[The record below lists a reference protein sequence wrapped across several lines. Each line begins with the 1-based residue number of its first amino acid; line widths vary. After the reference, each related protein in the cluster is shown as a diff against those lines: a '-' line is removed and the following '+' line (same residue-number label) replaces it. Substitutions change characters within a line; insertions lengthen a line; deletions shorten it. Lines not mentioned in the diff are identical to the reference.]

1 MKKRRPRLLGLL
13 ALPVVLTLP
22 TLGAPASAAAPGRQA
37 PPVRQAAAPA
47 PNIVYVLADDFGWT
61 DVSTGRTNA
70 GNPSDYYETPALEE
84 IAREGVAFDNGYT
97 SVNCTPTR
105 AALLTGLYA
114 PRPQNNIYLVGDL
127 NRGGDGTL
135 LKGPAQGRADG
146 ATVLPDEAV
155 TIGERL
161 QGAGYATGYA
171 GKFHVS
177 RSGADIV
184 AQHGFD
190 ENFGGTNAGDP
201 GAYHAVDGHFH
212 NKIGPELDAYAGDYS
227 QAYVDRNIKPYSK
240 GVSPAALDALV
251 GTDKHVTDAL
261 ADATLGFV
269 DRHKNEPFF
278 AFVGSYAVH
287 TPVGEK
293 QARQDLLGKYRAKAP
308 GTGTSNPSYGA
319 LIEGLDQNV
328 ARLVN
333 HLRTTAD
340 PRNPGHPLADN
351 TVLLFSGDN
360 GGVGQFTDNGPLR
373 GQKGELRE
381 GGIRVPQI
389 AWSTNPRLV
398 RGNRVDHTPVYVAD
412 HTATIAALAGVAPSA
427 GELDGTDLSG
437 RLAGS
442 TAPRGDALYWHLPGY
457 LIEGGRDQRPQ
468 SVIRSGQWKLVH
480 SYEDHSWEL
489 YDLAEDIGEAHNLAA
504 ARPEV
509 VQELGGKLIQW
520 LDETDARLA
529 TLRDGKAP
537 LSLTVTGST
546 YADGRIVRRENATV
560 TVRPGDEVPL
570 VLQTPRTSRRG

>member
-1 MKKRRPRLLGLL
+1 MPSRHARLIGLL
-13 ALPVVLTLP
+13 SLPVILTLP
-22 TLGAPASAAAPGRQA
+22 TLGAPASATPARPLPTAGQ
-37 PPVRQAAAPA
+37 QAAPA

-70 GNPSDYYETPALEE
+70 GHPSDFYETPALDR

-127 NRGGDGTL
+127 NRGGDNTL

-146 ATVLPDEAV
+146 ATALPNDAK

-161 QGAGYATGYA
+161 QDVGYTTGYF
-171 GKFHVS
+171 GKFHVT
-177 RSGADIV
+177 RTGADIV
-184 AQHGFD
+184 ARHGFD

-201 GAYHAVDGHFH
+201 GAYHATDGQFH
-212 NKIGPELDAYAGDYS
+212 TKIGPALDAYAADYT
-227 QAYVDRNIKPYSK
+227 QEYVDRNIKPYSQ
-240 GVSPAALDALV
+240 GESTAALDALV

-261 ADATLGFV
+261 ADAELDFI
-269 DRHKNEPFF
+269 DRNKKDPFF

-293 QARQDLLGKYRAKAP
+293 QARADLLAKYRAKTP
-308 GTGTSNPSYGA
+308 GSTTSNPSYGA

-328 ARLVN
+328 ARLVDR
-333 HLRTTAD
+333 LRTTAD
-340 PRNPGHPLADN
+340 PRNPGHVLADN

-360 GGVGQFTDNGPLR
+360 GGVEQFTDNGPLR

-389 AWSTNPRLV
+389 AWSTNPQLV

-412 HTATIAALAGVAPSA
+412 HTATIAALAGVPAA
-427 GELDGTDLSG
+427 DRGQLDGADLSG
-437 RLAGS
+437 RLNGS
-442 TAPRGDALYWHLPGY
+442 APLERDALYWHLPGY

-468 SVIRSGQWKLVH
+468 SVIRSGKWKLVY
-480 SYEDHSWEL
+480 SYEDRSWQL
-489 YDLAEDIGEAHNLAA
+489 YDLANDIGEAHDLAA
-504 ARPEV
+504 EQPAV
-509 VQELGGKLIQW
+509 VTDLGTKLIRW
-520 LDETDARLA
+520 LDDVDAPLA
-529 TLRDGKAP
+529 TLRAGKAP
-537 LSLTVTGST
+537 LQFTVTGST
-546 YADGRIVRRENATV
+546 YADDKVVQRRNETV
-560 TVRPGDEVPL
+560 VVRPGEEVPV
-570 VLQTPRTSRRG
+570 VLQVPAAAR

>member
-1 MKKRRPRLLGLL
+1 MKTRRSRLIGLL
-13 ALPVVLTLP
+13 TLPVILTLP
-22 TLGAPASAAAPGRQA
+22 TLGAPASAAGPQPHDRPGGR
-37 PPVRQAAAPA
+37 AAPA

-70 GNPSDYYETPALEE
+70 GHPSDYYETPALDR
-84 IAREGVAFDNGYT
+84 IAQEGVAFDNGYT

-127 NRGGDGTL
+127 NRGGDDTL

-146 ATVLPDEAV
+146 ANALPNDAS
-155 TIGERL
+155 TIAERL
-161 QGAGYATGYA
+161 QDVGYTTGYF

-201 GAYHAVDGHFH
+201 GAYHATDGQFH
-212 NKIGPELDAYAGDYS
+212 SKIGPELDAYAADYT
-227 QAYVDRNIKPYSK
+227 QEYVDRNIKPYSK
-240 GVSPAALDALV
+240 GVGDAALNGLV
-251 GTDKHVTDAL
+251 GTDKHITDAL

-269 DRHKNEPFF
+269 DRHKNDRFF

-293 QARQDLLGKYRAKAP
+293 QARADLLGKYRAKSP
-308 GTGTSNPSYGA
+308 GSSTSNPSYGA

-328 ARLVN
+328 ARLVH

-360 GGVGQFTDNGPLR
+360 GGVDQFTDNGPLR

-389 AWSTNPRLV
+389 AWSTNPGLV

-412 HTATIAALAGVAPSA
+412 HTATIASLAGVSPS
-427 GELDGTDLSG
+427 ERQQLDGADLSG
-437 RLAGS
+437 LLTG
-442 TAPRGDALYWHLPGY
+442 TAPLHRDAIYWHLPGY
-457 LIEGGRDQRPQ
+457 LIAGGRDQRPQ
-468 SVIRSGQWKLVH
+468 SVIRSGKWKLVH
-480 SYEDHSWEL
+480 SYEDRSWEL
-489 YDLAEDIGEAHNLAA
+489 YDLDGDIGETHDLAA
-504 ARPEV
+504 ERPALV
-509 VQELGGKLIQW
+509 NELGGRLIRW
-520 LDETDARLA
+520 LDKLDAPLA

-537 LSLTVTGST
+537 LTFTVTGST
-546 YADGRIVRRENATV
+546 YADGRIVRRKNETV
-560 TVRPGDEVPL
+560 VVRPGDEVPL
-570 VLQTPRTSRRG
+570 VLPTAHTG